1 MESQSFP
8 QIEIVKDLLDQ
19 ILNAIDTLQEWN
31 NNIDKADYYLE
42 SPEGMKTLAANCML
56 LEAIG
61 EGVKKID
68 RKTSQK
74 LLLLRDE
81 IPWKQV
87 MGIRDHIAHGYFDIN
102 ADLIFDVIK
111 NNIEPLR
118 DAIEFFILNIHTLE
132 I

>member
-31 NNIDKADYYLE
+31 NNI
-42 SPEGMKTLAANCML
+42 
-56 LEAIG
+56 
-61 EGVKKID
+61 
-68 RKTSQK
+68 
-74 LLLLRDE
+74 
-81 IPWKQV
+81 
-87 MGIRDHIAHGYFDIN
+87 
-102 ADLIFDVIK
+102 
-111 NNIEPLR
+111 EPLR

>member
-68 RKTSQK
+68 KKTSQK

-111 NNIEPLR
+111 NDIEPLR

>member
-111 NNIEPLR
+111 NDIEPLR

>member
-74 LLLLRDE
+74 ILLLRDE

-111 NNIEPLR
+111 NDIEPLR

>member
-111 NNIEPLR
+111 NDIEPLR
-118 DAIEFFILNIHTLE
+118 DAIEFFILNIQTLE

>member
-1 MESQSFP
+1 M
-8 QIEIVKDLLDQ
+8 LDQ

-31 NNIDKADYYLE
+31 NDIDKADYYLE

-68 RKTSQK
+68 KKTSQK

-111 NNIEPLR
+111 NDIEPLR

>member
-31 NNIDKADYYLE
+31 NNIDNADYYLE

-111 NNIEPLR
+111 NDIEPLR